1 MAGRATERP
10 AVPKVGLPEGFEPTG
25 PPLGMGTT
33 AVVWPARHLL
43 DGQEV
48 ALKVWRRPFRDDQER
63 QRFLKEIETHCK
75 LAEASAHV
83 VTYVWSGEHGL
94 PWLGMA
100 RHGRSLRQVLQDGRP
115 PLSEGLVLCEDLL
128 AGLATVHAAHL
139 CHRDVNPKN
148 ILVNEG
154 RGALCDL
161 GLAMDAD
168 GVTQDNQAGTEGY
181 LAPELKEGRAPGYR
195 TDVYSAAV
203 TVREVLGP
211 GVPEPLQQVLV
222 AAESFHPQDRPAD
235 AGEFVRRFAQARQQL
250 GYSNPPPLH
259 PRKLPPAPGG
269 PRSTF
274 GRRNRR
280 KAVVLAGLIMLI
292 LLTSGVT
299 AYGLWDRREEP
310 LPDASRAPADIT
322 PDGRAVALPQKP
334 AAQCTKILPGPL
346 STGSAELKAGG
357 QIVGVV
363 KTYYQSELRQVC
375 AKLVKLD
382 NSRLLGKPTH
392 LAVTLCGDGNRCD
405 YDWHSYKIDAGPV
418 IVPSRTGCVSW
429 RVSMANATDR
439 TWLVRDQVGRT
450 GC

>member
-1 MAGRATERP
+1 MAGRATVWP
-10 AVPKVGLPEGFEPTG
+10 AVPKAVLPEGFEPTG
-25 PPLGMGTT
+25 PPLGMGAT
-33 AVVWPARHLL
+33 AVVWPARHTL

-139 CHRDVNPKN
+139 FHRDVNPKN

-168 GVTQDNQAGTEGY
+168 GITQDNQAGTEGY
-181 LAPELKEGRAPGYR
+181 LAPELKEGRVPGYR

-203 TVREVLGP
+203 TIREVLGP
-211 GVPEPLQQVLV
+211 DVPEPLLQVLV

-250 GYSNPPPLH
+250 GYPNPPLLR
-259 PRKLPPAPGG
+259 PRDLPPAPGEAHPTFG
-269 PRSTF
+269 PR
-274 GRRNRR
+274 NRL
-280 KAVVLAGLIMLI
+280 KALVWAGLILLI
-292 LLTSGVT
+292 LLMSGLT
-299 AYGLWDRREEP
+299 ASGLSHRREEP

-322 PDGRAVALPQKP
+322 PDGRAVVLPEKP
-334 AAQCTKILPGPL
+334 AAQCTKILPGTL
-346 STGSAELKAGG
+346 YTGSAELEVGG

-363 KTYYQSELRQVC
+363 KTYYQPELRQMC
-375 AKLVKLD
+375 AKLVKSD
-382 NSRLLGKPTH
+382 NSPLLGKPTH
-392 LAVTLCGDGNRCD
+392 LALTLCGDSNRCD
-405 YDWHSYKIDAGPV
+405 YDWHTYKIDAGPV
-418 IVPSRTGCVSW
+418 VVPSRTGCVSW
-429 RVSMANATDR
+429 RVSMANATD
-439 TWLVRDQVGRT
+439 TNWLVRDQVRRT